1 MLVLMQTSCVSTSA
15 GSLLWGSICAK
26 MILMFGICYFLPP
39 TVSSDILASSA
50 SWPRCYHQATFG
62 YNVVTK
68 SKNLHAD
75 VSIWILGIRRKT
87 TYRQESRVKALL
99 SALIIIPIVQWEVSE
114 NLSPS
119 CYKVFQIIVSHENS
133 LKK

>member
-1 MLVLMQTSCVSTSA
+1 MQTSCVSTSA

-68 SKNLHAD
+68 SKNL
-75 VSIWILGIRRKT
+75 LGIRRKT
-87 TYRQESRVKALL
+87 TYMQESRVKALL
-99 SALIIIPIVQWEVSE
+99 NALIIIPIVQWEVSE

-119 CYKVFQIIVSHENS
+119 C
-133 LKK
+133 